1 MFTTPIAFA
10 SMVFICTTVG
20 AGAGMVLSRFLPEQ
34 QLSPE
39 TKDIVRLA
47 MGLVLTMTAL
57 VLGLVTASAKS
68 TFDAQNMAVR
78 QGSAN
83 VLTLDRMLA
92 QCGPDANDIRKR
104 IKQVVAYRL
113 AVTWPQS
120 SWQAVR
126 VATTEDLAVV
136 EDIQRRIVALVPKT
150 EDEKWYKGRAL
161 EISNEIFHARWLT
174 FGSTGASVSWAFLA
188 VLTFWLTAIF
198 LSFGLF
204 APRNVVV
211 GGVILISALSVAGA
225 VFLIMEMDDPF
236 TGLLKVSGE
245 PLAYSLSMLGR

>member
-92 QCGPDANDIRKR
+92 QCALTRMTF
-104 IKQVVAYRL
+104 AS
-113 AVTWPQS
+113 AS
-120 SWQAVR
+120 SR
-126 VATTEDLAVV
+126 
-136 EDIQRRIVALVPKT
+136 
-150 EDEKWYKGRAL
+150 
-161 EISNEIFHARWLT
+161 
-174 FGSTGASVSWAFLA
+174 SWH
-188 VLTFWLTAIF
+188 
-198 LSFGLF
+198 
-204 APRNVVV
+204 
-211 GGVILISALSVAGA
+211 
-225 VFLIMEMDDPF
+225 
-236 TGLLKVSGE
+236 TGLRSR
-245 PLAYSLSMLGR
+245 GRRPAGKL